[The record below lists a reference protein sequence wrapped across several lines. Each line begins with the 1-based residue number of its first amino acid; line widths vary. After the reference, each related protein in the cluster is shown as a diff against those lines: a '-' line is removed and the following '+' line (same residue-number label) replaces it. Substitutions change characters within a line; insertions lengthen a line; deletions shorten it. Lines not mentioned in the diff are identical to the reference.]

1 MMTTRPAR
9 PLHRG
14 PVWRRPV
21 WRTPERAVIGQT
33 EFVNEGKEKERGR
46 EDQRRQRRGFAAGA
60 EPPPPLTEIAILFHV
75 VRAHPSIHPNRSRLS
90 SDQSGRR
97 QFARKKKSFQLLR
110 FLSGRSVG
118 RSVGQANRDSGW
130 PGGSGERSRV
140 ATARRSYN
148 PQKSERV
155 RRVAG
160 GPVAV
165 NALLLRLSD
174 EPHGIQLHFRV
185 GPLRSSGSSS
195 RAIC

>member
-1 MMTTRPAR
+1 MAARASKRQQLVSCNSEMAAVTLMTTRPAR

-118 RSVGQANRDSGW
+118 RSVKPTETRAGR
-130 PGGSGERSRV
+130 GGAGNVVGSRRRGGVTTHRRASESGELSAVRS
-140 ATARRSYN
+140 
-148 PQKSERV
+148 
-155 RRVAG
+155 
-160 GPVAV
+160 
-165 NALLLRLSD
+165 L
-174 EPHGIQLHFRV
+174 
-185 GPLRSSGSSS
+185 
-195 RAIC
+195 